1 MQGGREPASYEVVMM
16 AGEDVV
22 IDPWGSAQSTD
33 YDRIVE
39 QFGLSS
45 MDGVTL
51 ENPSRLHR
59 RGIVFAHRDLDQVL
73 DAKRRGDGFGVLTG
87 LMPSGQMHM
96 GHSMVIDQVKW
107 FQEQGGDV
115 TIAVADL
122 ESQAT
127 RGISLEKGRKIAL
140 EEYVANYAALGLDVE
155 KTNVYFQ
162 SSRPIVQRLGFQL
175 GKRTNLNEFEAIYG
189 FGGET
194 NLAHVQAP
202 MVQVG
207 DILHPQTDEYGG
219 LRPIVVPVG
228 VDQDPHLRLTR
239 GLAAKTNW
247 FNVNDGKHA
256 GVTITLSVHEENASA
271 LGQMPNGRLDKEK
284 LNQVFNGIVASL
296 VDLGYSD
303 IQSNPKQG
311 TVNVPSAT
319 KRDKTMIRMKLLQY
333 ERSLGGMGM
342 LAPSSTYHH
351 FAVGMTGEK
360 MSSSKPKTTLF
371 LRDDLPTVEKKIKRA
386 FSGGQTTIEEHRRL
400 GGDPDIDVAY
410 QYMMYFFE
418 EDDGYLAELNSDYR
432 AGKIL
437 AGEMKQLCIDRA
449 VDWLGHL
456 HEMRDQTAH
465 LVEDFLAQDAR

>member
-1 MQGGREPASYEVVMM
+1 MG
-16 AGEDVV
+16 GEDVV

-33 YDRIVE
+33 YDRIID

-45 MDGVTL
+45 MDNVSL

-59 RGIVFAHRDLDQVL
+59 RGIVFAHRDFDQIL

-127 RGISLEKGRKIAL
+127 RGVSLQKGREIAL
-140 EEYVANYAALGLDVE
+140 LEYVAHYAALGLDVE

-162 SSRPIVQRLGFQL
+162 SSRPAVQRLGFQL

-189 FGGET
+189 FTGET

-207 DILHPQTDEYGG
+207 DILHPQTEEYGG

-247 FNVNDGKHA
+247 FNVNDGKNA
-256 GVTITLSVHEENASA
+256 GVTITLSVHEENAA
-271 LGQMPNGRLDKEK
+271 VLGQLPNGRMDKEK
-284 LNQVFNGIVASL
+284 LNQVFGGIVKCL
-296 VDLGYSD
+296 TELGYSD

-311 TVNVPSAT
+311 TVSVMSAT
-319 KRDKTMIRMKLLQY
+319 KRDKNTIRMKLLHY
-333 ERSLGGMGM
+333 ERQLGGMGL

-351 FAVGMTGEK
+351 FAVGMTGDK
-360 MSSSKPKTTLF
+360 MSSSQPKTTLF

-386 FSGGQTTIEEHRRL
+386 FSGGQATVEEHRRI
-400 GGDPDIDVAY
+400 GGNPDIDVAY

-418 EDDGYLAELNSDYR
+418 EDDAYLAELNSDYR

-449 VDWLGHL
+449 SDWLGQL

-465 LVEDFLAQDAR
+465 LVEDFLAPDAR

>member
-1 MQGGREPASYEVVMM
+1 M

-33 YDRIVE
+33 YSRIID

-45 MDGVTL
+45 M
-51 ENPSRLHR
+51 ENVSLPSPSRLHR
-59 RGIVFAHRDLDQVL
+59 RGIVFAHRDLGQIL
-73 DAKRRGDGFGVLTG
+73 DAQRQGDSFGVLTG

-107 FQEQGGDV
+107 FQELGGDV

-127 RGISLEKGRKIAL
+127 RGVSLDKGRKVAL
-140 EEYVANYAALGLDVE
+140 EEYIAHYAALGIDPE

-189 FGGET
+189 FSGET

-202 MVQVG
+202 LVQVG

-239 GLAAKTNW
+239 GLASKTNW
-247 FNVNDGKHA
+247 FNVNDGKSS
-256 GVTITLSVHEENASA
+256 GVVIGLSVQDDNAEV
-271 LGQMPNGRLDKEK
+271 LGRMPNGRLDKDRLK
-284 LNQVFNGIVASL
+284 VIFAGMVSSL
-296 VDLGYSD
+296 EHLGFSD

-311 TVNVPSAT
+311 TIVVPSAT
-319 KRDKTMIRMKLLQY
+319 SKDKSRIRMKLLEY
-333 ERSLGGMGM
+333 ERSLGGMGL

-351 FAVGMTGEK
+351 FAVGLTGEK

-371 LRDDLPTVEKKIKRA
+371 LRDDLATVEKKIQRA
-386 FSGGQTTIEEHRRL
+386 FSGGQSTVEEHRRL
-400 GGDPDIDVAY
+400 GGNPDIDVAY
-410 QYMMYFFE
+410 RYMMYFFE
-418 EDDGYLAELNSDYR
+418 DDDAYLESINADYR

-449 VDWLGHL
+449 TAWLGNL

-465 LVEDFLAQDAR
+465 LVQEFLASDAR

>member
-1 MQGGREPASYEVVMM
+1 M

-33 YDRIVE
+33 YSRIIE

-45 MDGVTL
+45 MDDVRL
-51 ENPSRLHR
+51 PSPSRLHR
-59 RGIVFAHRDLDQVL
+59 RGIVFAHRDLGQVL
-73 DAKRRGDGFGVLTG
+73 DAQRQGDSFGVLTG

-107 FQEQGGDV
+107 FQELGGDV

-127 RGISLEKGRKIAL
+127 RGVSLEKGRKVAL
-140 EEYVANYAALGLDVE
+140 EEYIAHYAALGIDPE

-162 SSRPIVQRLGFQL
+162 SSRPVVQRLGFQL

-189 FGGET
+189 FSGET

-202 MVQVG
+202 LVQVG
-207 DILHPQTDEYGG
+207 DILHPQTEEYGG

-239 GLAAKTNW
+239 GLASKTNW
-247 FNVNDGKHA
+247 FNVNDGKSS
-256 GVTITLSVHEENASA
+256 GVIIGLSVQDDNAEV
-271 LGQMPNGRLDKEK
+271 LGQLPNGRLDKDRLK
-284 LNQVFNGIVASL
+284 TVFSGIVSSL
-296 VDLGYSD
+296 EHLGFSD

-311 TVNVPSAT
+311 TVLVPSAT
-319 KRDKTMIRMKLLQY
+319 SKDKSRIRMKLLEY
-333 ERSLGGMGM
+333 ERSLGGMGL

-351 FAVGMTGEK
+351 FAVGLTGEK

-371 LRDDLPTVEKKIKRA
+371 LRDDLATVEKKIKRA
-386 FSGGQTTIEEHRRL
+386 FSGGQATVEEHRRL
-400 GGDPDIDVAY
+400 GGNPDIDVAY
-410 QYMMYFFE
+410 RYMMYFFE
-418 EDDGYLAELNSDYR
+418 DDDAYLETINADYR

-449 VDWLGHL
+449 TAWLGNL

-465 LVEDFLAQDAR
+465 LVHDFLATDAR

>member
-1 MQGGREPASYEVVMM
+1 MNMG
-16 AGEDVV
+16 GEDLV

-33 YDRIVE
+33 YSRIIE

-45 MDGVTL
+45 MDRIQMPS
-51 ENPSRLHR
+51 PSRLHR
-59 RGIVFAHRDLDQVL
+59 RGIVFAHRDLDMVL
-73 DAKRRGDGFGVLTG
+73 DAQKSGDPFGVLTG

-107 FQEQGGDV
+107 FQQNGGDV

-127 RGISLEKGRKIAL
+127 RGVSLEKGRETAL
-140 EEYVANYAALGLDVE
+140 SEYIANYAALGLDPE

-162 SSRPIVQRLGFQL
+162 SSRPIVQRMGFQL
-175 GKRTNLNEFEAIYG
+175 GKRTNLNEFESIYG
-189 FGGET
+189 FNGET

-202 MVQVG
+202 LVQVG
-207 DILHPQTDEYGG
+207 DILHPQTEEYGG

-247 FNVNDGKHA
+247 FNVKDAKIGILI
-256 GVTITLSVHEENASA
+256 GLSVQEENAA
-271 LGQMPNGRLDKEK
+271 ILGQLPNGRMDKERLK
-284 LNQVFNGIVASL
+284 QIFDGIVGSL
-296 VDLGYSD
+296 QNLGYSD
-303 IQSNPKQG
+303 IMSSPKQG
-311 TVNVPSAT
+311 TVHVPSAT
-319 KRDKTMIRMKLLQY
+319 QSDKGKIRMALLQY
-333 ERSLGGMGM
+333 ERSLGGMGL

-351 FAVGMTGEK
+351 FAVGLTGDK
-360 MSSSKPKTTLF
+360 MSSSQPKTTLF
-371 LRDDLPTVEKKIKRA
+371 LRDDLSSVEKKIKRA
-386 FSGGQTTIEEHRRL
+386 FSGGQSTVEEHRRL
-400 GGDPDIDVAY
+400 GGNPDIDVAY

-418 EDDGYLAELNSDYR
+418 DDDSYLAEINNDYR
-432 AGKIL
+432 SGKLL

-449 VDWLGHL
+449 LAWLGNL

-465 LVEDFLAQDAR
+465 LVKDFLATDAK